1 MFSTLLLYA
10 LYFHF
15 AHQDLAKPLYSRVC
29 ILQATPSQLHPTST
43 PGLSRSTNHTS
54 QPLSVRVNLLD
65 STCLASLL
73 DFPFHAAHDLF
84 AYLFTSL
91 ALRPFPSAMHALLCT
106 HPDQFCP
113 LRSGQSRRCA
123 PPIRHPSGHSRS
135 NHIGETPRS
144 STECAP
150 PDQLSRILELRA
162 LFNLPSSCSSSLFL
176 SIFPHTH
183 LKALHP
189 KATSIGRAHV

>member
-1 MFSTLLLYA
+1 MCFLPCSSMLSIFISLI
-10 LYFHF
+10 
-15 AHQDLAKPLYSRVC
+15 K
-29 ILQATPSQLHPTST
+29 ILQSPCTVGSASYKLHPLNFHPTST
-43 PGLSRSTNHTS
+43 SGLSRSTNHTS

-91 ALRPFPSAMHALLCT
+91 ALCPFPSATHALLCT
-106 HPDQFCP
+106 HPDQFRP

-123 PPIRHPSGHSRS
+123 PPIRHPSGHSGS

-150 PDQLSRILELRA
+150 LDQLSRILELRA
-162 LFNLPSSCSSSLFL
+162 LFNLPSSCSSFLFL

-189 KATSIGRAHV
+189 